1 MNQWSP
7 ASVSVRAL
15 EWMDSDSQSAQ
26 TDLPKR
32 SNRSLHNVAHCRWW
46 WSMVDGRCWLGAL
59 IDLSHNRWSFPSP
72 SPFGMEC
79 GSHILSLGLSLASG
93 LIKRHSFWIK
103 IKWIKLKACNA
114 LSHGGCHIATLPQL
128 PHCHVASC
136 QLKSCNKIVFNLIAP
151 SGQPRAF

>member
-15 EWMDSDSQSAQ
+15 EWMDSQTGPQ

-32 SNRSLHNVAHCRWW
+32 SNRSLHNVAHCGWW

-59 IDLSHNRWSFPSP
+59 IDLSHNRWSLLSLLSSLFSLLPP
-72 SPFGMEC
+72 QFGMEC
-79 GSHILSLGLSLASG
+79 GSHILLSLSLASG

-114 LSHGGCHIATLPQL
+114 LSHGGCHN
-128 PHCHVASC
+128 CHVASC